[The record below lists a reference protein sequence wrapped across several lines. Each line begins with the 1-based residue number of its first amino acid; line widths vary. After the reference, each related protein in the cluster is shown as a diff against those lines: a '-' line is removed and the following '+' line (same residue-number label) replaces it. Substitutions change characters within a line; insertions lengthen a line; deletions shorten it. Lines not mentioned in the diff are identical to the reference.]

1 MATKSITATELVRSI
16 GDVLG
21 KVRYR
26 GDSFV
31 IEKNGTQVAKLVPV
45 DRPGASKSL
54 HAFLSAWLEGPQDLE
69 FADLLEQIDREDQ
82 PLEVPWDT
90 SSTPAP

>member
-1 MATKSITATELVRSI
+1 MANRTITATELVRSI
-16 GDVLG
+16 GDVLA

-26 GDSFV
+26 GESFV
-31 IEKNGTQVAKLVPV
+31 IEKNGIQVARLVPV
-45 DRPGASKSL
+45 EHPEAAKTLQD
-54 HAFLSAWLEGPQDLE
+54 FLSAWLEGPRDPE

-82 PLEVPWDT
+82 LPEDPWDT